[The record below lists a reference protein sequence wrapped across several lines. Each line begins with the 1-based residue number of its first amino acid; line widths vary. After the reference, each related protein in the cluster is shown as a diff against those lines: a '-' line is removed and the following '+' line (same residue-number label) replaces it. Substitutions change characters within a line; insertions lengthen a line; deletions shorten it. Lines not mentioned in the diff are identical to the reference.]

1 MGSLYQDSNTSA
13 CPPCRAAGA
22 SPGPPAS
29 TQTWTPSASGLQDFQ
44 NSQQELQKSARLSFQ
59 AANMSWLI
67 RLGLTPCTLPGI
79 SMRRVTESG
88 SSLTTPSPAHSST
101 LQRQGFTSPSC
112 TRSVLTLTQ
121 RERCEE
127 CDEVQLQINWG
138 IVGGIFGEHFWTS
151 AFFVAN
157 RKYTI

>member
-1 MGSLYQDSNTSA
+1 MGVSIKIATYQHVHHLA
-13 CPPCRAAGA
+13 QQEHHQA
-22 SPGPPAS
+22 
-29 TQTWTPSASGLQDFQ
+29 FQ

-88 SSLTTPSPAHSST
+88 SSLITPSPAHSST
-101 LQRQGFTSPSC
+101 LQRQGFISPSC

-127 CDEVQLQINWG
+127 CDEVQLQIYW
-138 IVGGIFGEHFWTS
+138 GIFGGYLGGYLGNTFGFQHF
-151 AFFVAN
+151 F
-157 RKYTI
+157 

>member
-1 MGSLYQDSNTSA
+1 MGTSA
-13 CPPCRAAGA
+13 CPPSRAAGA
-22 SPGPPAS
+22 SAGPPAS
-29 TQTWTPSASGLQDFQ
+29 TQTWTPSASGLRVFQ
-44 NSQQELQKSARLSFQ
+44 NSQRELQKSARLSFQ
-59 AANMSWLI
+59 AVNMCWLI

-79 SMRRVTESG
+79 SMRRVTEFG

-127 CDEVQLQINWG
+127 RDEVQLHTYWG
-138 IVGGIFGEHFWTS
+138 IWGDGWGDIWETHFGFQHF
-151 AFFVAN
+151 
-157 RKYTI
+157 

>member
-1 MGSLYQDSNTSA
+1 MGSLYQDTNTAA
-13 CPPCRAAGA
+13 CPPSRAAGA

-29 TQTWTPSASGLQDFQ
+29 TQTWRPSASGLQDFQ

-101 LQRQGFTSPSC
+101 LQRQGFISPSC

-127 CDEVQLQINWG
+127 CDEMQLHTYWG
-138 IVGGIFGEHFWTS
+138 ISGGIFGEHFWIS
-151 AFFVAN
+151 AF
-157 RKYTI
+157 